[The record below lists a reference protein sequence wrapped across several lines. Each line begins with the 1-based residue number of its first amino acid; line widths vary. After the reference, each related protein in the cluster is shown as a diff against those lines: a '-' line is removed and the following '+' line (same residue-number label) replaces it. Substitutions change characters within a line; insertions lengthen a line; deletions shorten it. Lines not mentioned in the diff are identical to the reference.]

1 MSFLFNLVDFHM
13 PYVLVAVIG
22 GYLSGSVPYGLLISK
37 ILGKGDIRASGS
49 GNIGATNVL
58 RVVGKG
64 AAAVTLLLDALKG
77 AVPVLVALNLHTGE
91 AQDYA
96 IMAGF
101 AAFFGHLFPVWLRFK
116 GGKGV
121 ATALGIIFAFS
132 WETGGILC
140 GIWLLVAGITNYS
153 SAGALAAFGLAPIIA
168 LRITENMQL
177 AAMILIISVTIW
189 IKHHANIKRLAN
201 GTESKINLDK
211 KKDGTPP
218 PSQDKPA

>member
-1 MSFLFNLVDFHM
+1 MPILFNLVDFYM

-22 GYLSGSVPYGLLISK
+22 GYLSGSVPYGLIITKL
-37 ILGKGDIRASGS
+37 LGAGDIRASGS

-64 AAAVTLLLDALKG
+64 AAAATLLLDALKG
-77 AVPVLVALNLHTGE
+77 AVPVLVALNVRTSE
-91 AQDYA
+91 PQDYA
-96 IMAGF
+96 IMAGL
-101 AAFFGHLFPVWLRFK
+101 AAFFGHLFPVWLKFK

-132 WETGGILC
+132 WKTGGLLC
-140 GIWLLVAGITNYS
+140 GVWLMVAGITNFS

-189 IKHHANIKRLAN
+189 IKHHANIRRLAN
-201 GTESKINLDK
+201 GTESKINTDK
-211 KKDGTPP
+211 KKDETPP
-218 PSQDKPA
+218 PSQDKAA

>member
-1 MSFLFNLVDFHM
+1 MSLLFNLVEFHW
-13 PYVLVAVIG
+13 PYVFVALVG
-22 GYLSGSVPYGLLISK
+22 GYLSGSVPYGLI
-37 ILGKGDIRASGS
+37 IARIIGAGDIRKSGS

-64 AAAVTLLLDALKG
+64 AAAATLLLDALKG
-77 AVPVLVALNLHTGE
+77 LVPVLVALNVHTGN

-96 IMAGF
+96 IMTGL
-101 AAFFGHLFPVWLRFK
+101 AAFFGHLFPVWLKFK

-121 ATALGIIFAFS
+121 ATALGVIFAFS
-132 WETGGILC
+132 WQTGGILC
-140 GIWLLVAGITNYS
+140 GIWLMVAGITSYS
-153 SAGALAAFGLAPIIA
+153 SAGALAAFGLAPLVM

-177 AAMILIISVTIW
+177 AAMVMIIAVVIW

-211 KKDGTPP
+211 KKGDTPP
-218 PSQDKPA
+218 STPDKAA